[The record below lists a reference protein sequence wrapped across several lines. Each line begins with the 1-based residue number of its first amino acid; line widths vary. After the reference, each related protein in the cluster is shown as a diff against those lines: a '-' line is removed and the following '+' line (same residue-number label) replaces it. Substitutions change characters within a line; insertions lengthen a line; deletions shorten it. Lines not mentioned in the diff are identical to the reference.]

1 MRQSVLGALLC
12 CVLVFLLA
20 SPASGQEEDA
30 TTATITSATVYSG
43 VIETGDR
50 FVVVRFD
57 IVNPETF
64 LLEPASNLFNIQ
76 ISADING
83 QPKLLGVV
91 RISELVDNGYSPGI
105 VGLYF
110 SAVTAKN
117 AGYAEDAVTT
127 AKVISFEDYPPAV
140 SIAEQEGIWRPTDRE
155 TLARDMV
162 ALFRQLQETSAWITA
177 GLVLVNSL
185 GFVTEDPGEGY
196 IVSVIPAA
204 RSVLPSL
211 FSTGL
216 GYPEFTFLDRPGNS
230 EAEAIDERLENSEII
245 STSFQGL
252 GEWTGIP
259 QKTVST
265 LIVLVFA
272 SLCAYYGMKVSGSG
286 LVVIPC
292 MAVVLGA
299 GALLGFVPMT
309 FLAIMGAMCAL
320 AISFL
325 LFLKRTG

>member
-1 MRQSVLGALLC
+1 MRQSVLGSLLC
-12 CVLVFLLA
+12 CVLLVLIA
-20 SPASGQEEDA
+20 SPASGQETDP

-43 VIETGDR
+43 VIEPGDR

-57 IVNPETF
+57 INNANAL

-76 ISADING
+76 VSAEISK

-91 RISELVDNGYSPGI
+91 RVSSLVDNGYAPGV

-110 SAVTAKN
+110 SAVTATN
-117 AGYAEDAVTT
+117 VDYYEDSLTT
-127 AKVISFEDYPPAV
+127 VKVISFEDYPPAD
-140 SIAEQEGIWRPTDRE
+140 SIAQKQALWRSADVE

-162 ALFRQLQETSAWITA
+162 ALFRQLQETSAWVTA
-177 GLVLVNSL
+177 DKVLVNSL
-185 GFVTEDPGEGY
+185 GFITEDPGEDY

-230 EAEAIDERLENSEII
+230 EVDAIDERLENSAIL